1 MHFNVK
7 DVLKYMYTVSF
18 PDIYRDSISLMLWVK
33 QVISLME
40 KYYNTIRIA
49 KLRLVEAEYLV
60 LPLAEDSV

>member
-1 MHFNVK
+1 
-7 DVLKYMYTVSF
+7 MYTVSF